1 MYIVTIDV
9 EKCQA
14 CGDCVEICAVEVLA
28 LLEEDGKKYAI
39 FSGDP
44 NDCLGCLSCEEVCEE
59 GAITVTEI

>member
-14 CGDCVEICAVEVLA
+14 CGECVEICAVEVLA
-28 LLEEDGKKYAI
+28 LMEEDGKKYAI